1 MHELIQAA
9 QEVLTSFEEG
19 DTVVE
24 LNISET
30 FLGEQNRN
38 DLMTSRDWPISFN
51 DDGLLLFSKGVVL
64 LGCQLAAL
72 VFPLEKTAM
81 DIK

>member
-1 MHELIQAA
+1 M
-9 QEVLTSFEEG
+9 LTSFEEG

-51 DDGLLLFSKGVVL
+51 DDGLLLFSVKRHS
-64 LGCQLAAL
+64 
-72 VFPLEKTAM
+72 
-81 DIK
+81 